1 MHKINSK
8 MHEIDS
14 GIQFDFPTGE
24 KGIFFFGNFQITEE
38 FINELV
44 LARQNHTG
52 TNIIYPDEYSRFE
65 FFDGLVSYR
74 SVKQSLGVKTADCL
88 PVLFASEKIKG
99 CFHSGWRGLTNGIVE
114 NLYEKVKIMGEDFS
128 KITFVIG
135 PHICGRCYE
144 VKEDVA
150 DIFIRF
156 AKERGISHRVFM
168 SFIDHKIFID
178 LASCCKAILKSFSA
192 KNIFEVKICVK
203 EDKRFFSRRRGD
215 SSSQISAI
223 F

>member
-8 MHEIDS
+8 MREIDS

-24 KGIFFFGNFQITEE
+24 KGIFFFKNFQITEE
-38 FINELV
+38 FINDMV

-52 TNIIYPDEYSRFE
+52 TNIIYPDEYNKFE

-74 SVKQSLGVKTADCL
+74 SVRQYLGVKTADCL
-88 PVLFASEKIKG
+88 PVLFASEKLKG
-99 CFHSGWRGLTNGIVE
+99 CFHSGWRGLINGIVE

-128 KITFVIG
+128 EITFVIG

-156 AKERGISHRVFM
+156 AKEKGISQSVFM
-168 SFIDHKIFID
+168 YFKDHKIFID
-178 LASCCKAILKSFSA
+178 LASCCKALLKTFSV
-192 KNIFEVKICVK
+192 KKIFDVQICVK
-203 EDKRFFSRRRGD
+203 EDMRFFSRRRGD
-215 SSSQISAI
+215 NSSQISVI